1 MGIRKK
7 IDISKAQGAQLT
19 SQGSNS
25 DLAYLKAN
33 GARTLPPNPTANKWS
48 AEAILKQLYK
58 QPEILFAWL
67 KKNSEAL
74 LDLAVAVDDYL
85 DAEHADT
92 VHKSGTEVIT
102 GSKSFGTSGSDN
114 SKTLDIYFTTNL
126 RGPVTSSTITPG
138 NLGFTLGDSDNRWN
152 VGYFQNVNL
161 SGSFTD
167 GTYTWTLPSA
177 SGQLFTEERFAQY
190 HRFVTDNG
198 YVVQVLPDGEN
209 PNVDNTNMVINH
221 NDGVAIANETKLLKE
236 AVVAIMG
243 MKGEERIL
251 FDKIVEGTISVG
263 YARRAD
269 RSSHDGEG
277 NLIDVTQY
285 GNSVSLS
292 YEQAT
297 GKLTVK
303 LYNKAGREIDSKV
316 IDLPSELVFTDEYY
330 DSNSKKLVFVPAS
343 GGSNI
348 EIPLND
354 LVDTYTEGTDPEGIA
369 VVSINNHV
377 IKVSIADGSISMAKL
392 SSTLQTTW
400 NGWVSAEAARVLA
413 EQGRVAAEAQRV
425 ANENARLAMPHLDI
439 DNQGYLII
447 NYGSGRDIT
456 ID

>member
-1 MGIRKK
+1 MDKK
-7 IDISKAQGAQLT
+7 IDLTALEKAQLT
-19 SQGSNS
+19 AES
-25 DLAYLKAN
+25 LELLKSN
-33 GARTLPPNPTANKWS
+33 GARVLPNNPTSAGWS
-48 AEAILKQLYK
+48 PDAIKKQLYK
-58 QPEILFAWL
+58 QAEILFFWIQELASAEL
-67 KKNSEAL
+67 SVSKAIDQYLYDVSRGKETPKVYATLAAAQEAMEQGYIQEQAIVFVSNGT
-74 LDLAVAVDDYL
+74 DLSAYYTSAGGLNQVGQSFATFLNRISTNENDIDSL
-85 DAEHADT
+85 EGRATTLEGRMSANDAEEATHHHLKTDR
-92 VHKSGTEVIT
+92 SGYIIQE
-102 GSKSFGTSGSDN
+102 FPTSEGESTSD
-114 SKTLDIYFTTNL
+114 
-126 RGPVTSSTITPG
+126 
-138 NLGFTLGDSDNRWN
+138 
-152 VGYFQNVNL
+152 
-161 SGSFTD
+161 
-167 GTYTWTLPSA
+167 
-177 SGQLFTEERFAQY
+177 ERI
-190 HRFVTDNG
+190 
-198 YVVQVLPDGEN
+198 
-209 PNVDNTNMVINH
+209 INH

-243 MKGEERIL
+243 LKGEERIL
-251 FDKIVEGTISVG
+251 FDKMVEGTISVG
-263 YARRAD
+263 YASRAD
-269 RSSHDGEG
+269 RAGHDGNG

-303 LYNKAGREIDSKV
+303 LYNKAGNEIDSKV
-316 IDLPSELVFTDEYY
+316 IDLPSELVFIDEYY

-354 LVDTYTEGTDPEGIA
+354 LVDTYTEGTDSEGIA

>member
-1 MGIRKK
+1 MSIRKK
-7 IDISKAQGAQLT
+7 IDISAATNAKLT
-19 SQGSNS
+19 SQGSDS

-33 GARTLPPNPTANKWS
+33 GARALPPSPTANKWDAKS
-48 AEAILKQLYK
+48 ILKQLYK
-58 QPEILFAWL
+58 QPEILFAWI
-67 KKNSEAL
+67 KKLGDALEELGINIDDLLAEGTVYSAEHDSEGNVISTFYEAKA
-74 LDLAVAVDDYL
+74 DADAVRGRMDSVEGRL
-85 DAEHADT
+85 DANDEEEATHHHLKTDNAGYI
-92 VHKSGTEVIT
+92 VQE
-102 GSKSFGTSGSDN
+102 FPTSEGES
-114 SKTLDIYFTTNL
+114 
-126 RGPVTSSTITPG
+126 TS
-138 NLGFTLGDSDNRWN
+138 
-152 VGYFQNVNL
+152 
-161 SGSFTD
+161 
-167 GTYTWTLPSA
+167 
-177 SGQLFTEERFAQY
+177 EERI
-190 HRFVTDNG
+190 
-198 YVVQVLPDGEN
+198 
-209 PNVDNTNMVINH
+209 INH
-221 NDGVAIANETKLLKE
+221 NDGVSMSNELRLLKE
-236 AVVAIMG
+236 VVVALMG
-243 MKGEERIL
+243 VKSEERGLI
-251 FDKIVEGTISVG
+251 DKIIQGTLTAG
-263 YARRAD
+263 YANRAD
-269 RSSHDGEG
+269 RASHDGNG

-303 LYNKAGREIDSKV
+303 LYNKAGNEIDSKV

-348 EIPLND
+348 EISLSD